1 MEAMTPKEKALR
13 LMGELENALTI
24 KDCAKVTIDEIVKEI
39 QCNAIDFGA
48 EVPVSVYTY
57 WKNVKDEIN
66 KL

>member
-1 MEAMTPKEKALR
+1 MTPKEKALR
-13 LMGELENALTI
+13 LMGKFENALTI